1 MSRSK
6 LCLCRTRRAVA
17 LGALGAAALLLSGCS
32 SLNPDIRAVKDTVIE
47 ENHAFFTVGRVLDF
61 YPDCLDTRWDAY
73 KDPKGHRWV
82 HYACSSKSACDFR
95 DSVLEELKGERAE
108 GDAYRGRAERAL
120 NFTEGDLVL
129 TFRLLG
135 ESEAWKLA
143 STRFEFTW
151 PDGRTAQVTLPAYA
165 VIAAMKKGEPVRPE
179 EMGEEPGLVK
189 RLWSGFV
196 RSAAIRFMM
205 HAYDNAALPERK

>member
-1 MSRSK
+1 MFSLK
-6 LCLCRTRRAVA
+6 LSAIPARRAAGIASVC
-17 LGALGAAALLLSGCS
+17 AALLLSSCS

-82 HYACSSKSACDFR
+82 HYTCSSKSVRDFR
-95 DSVLEELKGERAE
+95 DQVREELKRERAE
-108 GDAYRGRAERAL
+108 GDAYRRHAEQAL
-120 NFTEGDLVL
+120 DFTEGDLDL

-135 ESEAWKLA
+135 ESDAWKLA

-151 PDGRTAQVTLPAYA
+151 PDGRTARVTLPAYA
-165 VIAAMKKGEPVRPE
+165 VMAAMKKGEPVRPE
-179 EMGEEPGLVK
+179 EIGEEPGLAQ
-189 RLWSGFV
+189 RLWAGFV
-196 RSAAIRFMM
+196 RSAAIRFLV